1 MAKGAKL
8 FKAARNR
15 PNNLWFEELCQLAE
29 ECGFEWVHGAG
40 SHRVYAREG
49 TIEILNFQPR
59 KDGKAKPYQVR
70 QLLAIIR
77 RYGLEPR

>member
-8 FKAARNR
+8 LKAAQNR
-15 PNNLWFEELCQLAE
+15 PNNLRFAELCQLAE
-29 ECGFEWVHGAG
+29 ACEFEWVHGGG

-49 TIEILNFQPR
+49 VDEILNFQPR
-59 KDGKAKPYQVR
+59 KDGKAKAYQVR
-70 QLLAIIR
+70 QLLGIIK